1 MNSKIIDKTNKF
13 IYKKP
18 NIKNL
23 QLNRSSN
30 KNNKNKKLFENKRK
44 TEYKPNYTKSNSY
57 LNFLNET
64 QVKSNI
70 KSMQVHN
77 QRKRQNLF
85 IKNKLKDKESL
96 NLNININKIISQ
108 KDNSS
113 IKGFATTFSVIS
125 DSNNNCKSSND
136 NNKLTNFFTEKD
148 KISEIKKKRLDSD
161 ISNTDNMKILKINN
175 NIAINNYNNKNK
187 QNRLIQKNDNNSNIQ
202 TINIFN
208 KATKINIKSK
218 KINNN
223 FLENKINN
231 LLEYEVNINNLVKIN
246 NINTKIKNK
255 YSKEINYKNN
265 NIKVKNNKKL
275 TKIYNKKSKINSKQN
290 NNKEELYLRSNN
302 INLNK
307 NNQIEN
313 DIIDEKNLCPA
324 KKSLFSEHMN
334 FLLNFNDDKNF
345 NKEKNNNENN
355 NNKNYNP
362 NYINNQF
369 NSILQSTENK
379 EFESKFINYDL
390 GKTTG
395 TSQIKDSLFVFGND
409 EAISNNEISK
419 INKISNHQN
428 YFGEE
433 KERTRDELE
442 KLAEQFLN
450 ISKIKE
456 FKKNRNQIENSQTN
470 TITTIID
477 NNIND

>member
-1 MNSKIIDKTNKF
+1 M
-13 IYKKP
+13 
-18 NIKNL
+18 
-23 QLNRSSN
+23 
-30 KNNKNKKLFENKRK
+30 
-44 TEYKPNYTKSNSY
+44 
-57 LNFLNET
+57 
-64 QVKSNI
+64 
-70 KSMQVHN
+70 
-77 QRKRQNLF
+77 
-85 IKNKLKDKESL
+85 
-96 NLNININKIISQ
+96 
-108 KDNSS
+108 
-113 IKGFATTFSVIS
+113 
-125 DSNNNCKSSND
+125 
-136 NNKLTNFFTEKD
+136 
-148 KISEIKKKRLDSD
+148 
-161 ISNTDNMKILKINN
+161 
-175 NIAINNYNNKNK
+175 
-187 QNRLIQKNDNNSNIQ
+187 
-202 TINIFN
+202 
-208 KATKINIKSK
+208 
-218 KINNN
+218 
-223 FLENKINN
+223 
-231 LLEYEVNINNLVKIN
+231 VKIN

-395 TSQIKDSLFVFGND
+395 TSQIKDSLFVFGNN

>member
-18 NIKNL
+18 NNKNL

-113 IKGFATTFSVIS
+113 IKGFATTFSVFS

-187 QNRLIQKNDNNSNIQ
+187 QNRLIQKNDNNSN
-202 TINIFN
+202 NIFN

-231 LLEYEVNINNLVKIN
+231 LLEYEVNINNLVKI
-246 NINTKIKNK
+246 KP
-255 YSKEINYKNN
+255 
-265 NIKVKNNKKL
+265 L
-275 TKIYNKKSKINSKQN
+275 
-290 NNKEELYLRSNN
+290 
-302 INLNK
+302 
-307 NNQIEN
+307 
-313 DIIDEKNLCPA
+313 
-324 KKSLFSEHMN
+324 
-334 FLLNFNDDKNF
+334 
-345 NKEKNNNENN
+345 
-355 NNKNYNP
+355 
-362 NYINNQF
+362 
-369 NSILQSTENK
+369 
-379 EFESKFINYDL
+379 
-390 GKTTG
+390 
-395 TSQIKDSLFVFGND
+395 
-409 EAISNNEISK
+409 
-419 INKISNHQN
+419 
-428 YFGEE
+428 
-433 KERTRDELE
+433 
-442 KLAEQFLN
+442 
-450 ISKIKE
+450 
-456 FKKNRNQIENSQTN
+456 
-470 TITTIID
+470 
-477 NNIND
+477 

>member
-1 MNSKIIDKTNKF
+1 M
-13 IYKKP
+13 
-18 NIKNL
+18 
-23 QLNRSSN
+23 NRSSN

-44 TEYKPNYTKSNSY
+44 TEYKPKYTKSNSH

-96 NLNININKIISQ
+96 NLNININKIINQ
-108 KDNSS
+108 KDNSC
-113 IKGFATTFSVIS
+113 IKGFGTAFSVIS
-125 DSNNNCKSSND
+125 DSNKNCKSSND
-136 NNKLTNFFTEKD
+136 NNKLINFFTDKD

-161 ISNTDNMKILKINN
+161 ISNAYNMKILKINN
-175 NIAINNYNNKNK
+175 NIAVNNYNNKNK
-187 QNRLIQKNDNNSNIQ
+187 QSR
-202 TINIFN
+202 IN
-208 KATKINIKSK
+208 
-218 KINNN
+218 
-223 FLENKINN
+223 LNN
-231 LLEYEVNINNLVKIN
+231 LIKIN
-246 NINTKIKNK
+246 NINTKIQNK
-255 YSKEINYKNN
+255 YSKEINYKKN
-265 NIKVKNNKKL
+265 NIKVKKNKKL
-275 TKIYNKKSKINSKQN
+275 TKIYNKKPKTNSKQN
-290 NNKEELYLRSNN
+290 NNKEELYLRNNN

-307 NNQIEN
+307 NKQIEK

-362 NYINNQF
+362 NYKNNQF

-409 EAISNNEISK
+409 HSISNNEISK
-419 INKISNHQN
+419 INKISNHRN

-470 TITTIID
+470 TITTIIY

>member
-1 MNSKIIDKTNKF
+1 MNTNYFIFKNNKIKKMNSKIIDKTNKF
-13 IYKKP
+13 IYKKR

-202 TINIFN
+202 TMTIFMFRD
-208 KATKINIKSK
+208 S
-218 KINNN
+218 
-223 FLENKINN
+223 
-231 LLEYEVNINNLVKIN
+231 
-246 NINTKIKNK
+246 
-255 YSKEINYKNN
+255 
-265 NIKVKNNKKL
+265 
-275 TKIYNKKSKINSKQN
+275 QN
-290 NNKEELYLRSNN
+290 
-302 INLNK
+302 
-307 NNQIEN
+307 
-313 DIIDEKNLCPA
+313 
-324 KKSLFSEHMN
+324 
-334 FLLNFNDDKNF
+334 
-345 NKEKNNNENN
+345 
-355 NNKNYNP
+355 
-362 NYINNQF
+362 
-369 NSILQSTENK
+369 
-379 EFESKFINYDL
+379 
-390 GKTTG
+390 
-395 TSQIKDSLFVFGND
+395 
-409 EAISNNEISK
+409 
-419 INKISNHQN
+419 
-428 YFGEE
+428 
-433 KERTRDELE
+433 
-442 KLAEQFLN
+442 
-450 ISKIKE
+450 
-456 FKKNRNQIENSQTN
+456 
-470 TITTIID
+470 
-477 NNIND
+477 